1 MRAPAA
7 WSKTEQSVRCHDGT
21 KDIIMHRGVSAC
33 VREGGKWLIV
43 SSSSPWPSSARKRLT
58 PRIWDDQRS
67 NKWHDAGCCVF
78 GPTLWHPE
86 RLTRA
91 IVWWQWCMD
100 IHQGNRFLSDRA
112 WIMTLL
118 IWPCR
123 RVGGDG
129 WFDSKPLFAAKLFW
143 SWLTWY
149 IKMMQI
155 PKNSICILSVKAAFL
170 FDKISLFLNA

>member
-1 MRAPAA
+1 MRAPAAA

-21 KDIIMHRGVSAC
+21 KDIIMHIAVCVKVASDLLWAVQVLGPRRLASVS
-33 VREGGKWLIV
+33 LH
-43 SSSSPWPSSARKRLT
+43 AR
-58 PRIWDDQRS
+58 DDQRS

-91 IVWWQWCMD
+91 IVLWWRWCMD

-129 WFDSKPLFAAKLFW
+129 WFDSKPLFAVKWFLVLANVIHK
-143 SWLTWY
+143 
-149 IKMMQI
+149 IDA
-155 PKNSICILSVKAAFL
+155 NSQEFYLHSFSESCLL
-170 FDKISLFLNA
+170 FDKISPF